1 MKYVA
6 NPVVVDA
13 FKIKRIFIQ
22 DACGSAE
29 AGIICGEPE
38 SAHTPEAARGDVG
51 MDHEFV
57 RGSWD
62 AEGLGLELE
71 NGEVVTAAPEMTS
84 RMTPII
90 GDYWVIQSDGY
101 IYLNP
106 KTVFERK
113 YSPLEAMGG
122 MTASASAENIQRR

>member
-13 FKIKRIFIQ
+13 FKIRRLFVQ

-29 AGIICGEPE
+29 GEIVCGEPE

-51 MDHEFV
+51 MDHNFV
-57 RGSWD
+57 RGTWY

-71 NGEVVTAAPEMTS
+71 NGKVVTATPEMTS
-84 RMTPII
+84 RMTPVV

-106 KTVFERK
+106 KAVFERK
-113 YSPLEAMGG
+113 YSPAGASSEAV
-122 MTASASAENIQRR
+122 TRAAA